1 MGIFSIF
8 SKKNKDESSEIKK
21 NEESVKVQ
29 TNDDVLS
36 ENKEKIVSD
45 YEATSSDSENNK
57 ESKTSPYYCNET
69 KIYIKDH
76 QFLE

>member
-36 ENKEKIVSD
+36 ENKEKIVNYLTISLIFL
-45 YEATSSDSENNK
+45 K
-57 ESKTSPYYCNET
+57 HLYY
-69 KIYIKDH
+69 
-76 QFLE
+76 FF